1 MISRIQLGSREKFLK
16 VLGWGVHAYTAS
28 GAVLGLLAIK
38 FAADHRFRAS
48 FVMMAAATVIDST
61 DGVLARYFQVKQ
73 RLPNFDGALL
83 DNIVDYLTYVVA
95 PAYLMLCAGMLGR
108 PLGMGGG
115 QRDPA
120 LQRLRLLPDQHQNP
134 RSLFLGFP
142 SYWNLVGLLP
152 VLLPDASGAQPA
164 IIVALF
170 AVLVFVPIKYIYPS
184 RTELLRRLTIS
195 LGIIWAVLVAYL
207 LLTLP
212 APNHFIVWL
221 SFTFIG
227 YICSCRWCSTRG
239 PRGCSHRTRMHER
252 SLNPGFHSTPTPTG
266 SRW

>member
-1 MISRIQLGSREKFLK
+1 LITRIQLGSREKFLK

-95 PAYLMLCAGMLGR
+95 PAYLMLCAGML
-108 PLGMGGG
+108 
-115 QRDPA
+115 PA
-120 LQRLRLLPDQHQNP
+120 GLWGWAVVSAILLSSAYGFCQTNAKTPDHY
-134 RSLFLGFP
+134 FLGFP
-142 SYWNLVGLLP
+142 SYWNLVVFYQFCFRMRP
-152 VLLPDASGAQPA
+152 VLNA

-227 YICSCRWCSTRG
+227 YYLIMSMVLHAWTAWVL
-239 PRGCSHRTRMHER
+239 HRTRMHER
-252 SLNPGFHSTPTPTG
+252 EA
-266 SRW
+266 